1 MSVDEVLCNKCG
13 QVNKKTRRYCIN
25 CGAKDIN
32 ELNIELI
39 KQHKNYGKKSLE
51 TSIII
56 RTKNEERY
64 LEQVLLKLKK
74 QTYKNFEI
82 VIVDDNSTDKTLEIA
97 KKYNCKIVKIPEGK
111 FTYPYACN
119 FGIRESIGENIV
131 FLSGHSIPINTK
143 WLENGLNNFKNEKVA
158 GVYGY
163 PLMHYGVSLFENIMY
178 FFSRDFGKR
187 RFIINNVK
195 NMKIG
200 RLGPYFHI
208 FLFQWFPITVAKKMK
223 IGSLGFTNAIIR
235 RDLWEKYNIN
245 EKFAGGGEDHDW
257 ARHWVAKG
265 FVIVHEPN
273 FKVYHSHHHGLI
285 GWLNQFIGWTKMTK
299 EMEFKPQKRNF

>member
-1 MSVDEVLCNKCG
+1 MD
-13 QVNKKTRRYCIN
+13 KKN
-25 CGAKDIN
+25 
-32 ELNIELI
+32 
-39 KQHKNYGKKSLE
+39 LE

-64 LEQVLLKLKK
+64 LEHVLLMLKK

-111 FTYPYACN
+111 FNYPYACN
-119 FGIRESIGENIV
+119 FGIRESIGEYIV

-143 WLENGLNNFKNEKVA
+143 WLENGLNNFKSEKVA
-158 GVYGY
+158 GIYGY
-163 PLMHYGVSLFENIMY
+163 PLMHYGVSLFENILY
-178 FFSRDFGKR
+178 LFSRDSGKK
-187 RFIINNVK
+187 RFMISNVK
-195 NMKIG
+195 KMKIG
-200 RLGPYFHI
+200 RFTSYFHI

-223 IGSLGFTNAIIR
+223 VGALGFTNAIIR

-265 FVIVHEPN
+265 FAIIYEPN
-273 FKVYHSHHHGLI
+273 FKVYHSHHPGLI
-285 GWLNQFIGWTKMTK
+285 GWLKRFIIWAKMAK
-299 EMEFKPQKRNF
+299 ETEFKPQKRNF

>member
-1 MSVDEVLCNKCG
+1 MLVDEVLCNKCG

-25 CGAKDIN
+25 CGAKDI
-32 ELNIELI
+32 
-39 KQHKNYGKKSLE
+39 K

-64 LEQVLLKLKK
+64 LEQVLLMLKK

-111 FTYPYACN
+111 FNYPYACN

-143 WLENGLNNFKNEKVA
+143 WLENGLINFKYEKVA
-158 GVYGY
+158 GVYGHQ
-163 PLMHYGVSLFENIMY
+163 LMHYGVSPFQNALY
-178 FFSRDFGKR
+178 LFSREFGNR
-187 RFIINNVK
+187 RFMICNIK
-195 NMKIG
+195 KMKTG
-200 RLGPYFHI
+200 GFGPYFQT
-208 FLFQWFPITVAKKMK
+208 FLFRKLKL
-223 IGSLGFTNAIIR
+223 GSLGFTNAIIR

-257 ARHWVAKG
+257 ARFWVAKG
-265 FVIVHEPN
+265 FAIIQDPK
-273 FKVYHSHHHGLI
+273 FKVYHSHDHGLL
-285 GWLNQFIGWTKMTK
+285 GWVEEFIGKTKMAK

>member
-1 MSVDEVLCNKCG
+1 MD
-13 QVNKKTRRYCIN
+13 KKN
-25 CGAKDIN
+25 
-32 ELNIELI
+32 
-39 KQHKNYGKKSLE
+39 LE

-56 RTKNEERY
+56 RAKNEERY
-64 LEQVLLKLKK
+64 LEQVLLMLKK

-82 VIVDDNSTDKTLEIA
+82 VIVDDNSTDKTVEIA

-119 FGIRESIGENIV
+119 LGIRESIGEYIV

-143 WLENGLNNFKNEKVA
+143 WLENGLNNFKYEKVA
-158 GVYGY
+158 GVFGY
-163 PLMHYGVSLFENIMY
+163 PLMHYGVSQFQNIMY
-178 FFSRDFGKR
+178 FLSREFAKR

-195 NMKIG
+195 NMKLG
-200 RLGPYFHI
+200 RFSTYFHI
-208 FLFQWFPITVAKKMK
+208 FLFQWFPKIIVKKMK
-223 IGSLGFTNAIIR
+223 IGALGFTNAIIR

-265 FVIVHEPN
+265 FVIVHDPN
-273 FKVYHSHHHGLI
+273 FKVYHSHNHGLI
-285 GWLNQFIGWTKMTK
+285 GWAKQFWGWIKMKK
-299 EMEFKPQKRNF
+299 EIEFIPQKRNF